1 MMELSRNRRIYR
13 TWAPVYDA
21 FFEPVFNASRAEMF
35 RRLALQPGER
45 LLIPAA
51 GTGQDL
57 PRVPAG
63 VQIFASDFSPSMLV
77 RAQAKASRTTCL
89 QIMDAQSLAF
99 PDASF
104 DAVALTL
111 TLSVVP
117 DGRAAFGEAWRVLK
131 PGGRVAIFDKFL
143 SDGQQLTPIR
153 RLVGRIV
160 RAFGTDPNRRLT
172 EYLAGWEDLVIERTQ
187 PGLLGGQYQFVWL
200 RKAA

>member
-1 MMELSRNRRIYR
+1 MDSTGNRAIYR
-13 TWAPVYDA
+13 AWAPFYDMV
-21 FFEPVFNASRAEMF
+21 FQPVFSASRAEMVQG
-35 RRLALQPGER
+35 LALQPGER
-45 LLIPAA
+45 LLIPGA

-57 PRVPAG
+57 PWVPAG
-63 VQIFASDFSPSMLV
+63 VQIFASDFSPTMLV
-77 RAQAKASRTTCL
+77 RAQAKASQTTCL

-117 DGRAAFGEAWRVLK
+117 NGRAAFGEAWRVLK

-143 SDGQQLTPIR
+143 PEGQPITPIR
-153 RLVGRIV
+153 RLLGRII
-160 RAFGTDPNRRLT
+160 RALGTDPNRRLT
-172 EYLAGWEDLVIERTQ
+172 EYLTGWEDLVIERTQ
-187 PGLLGGQYQFVWL
+187 PGLLDGQYQFVWL